1 MEVELRQLRV
11 ALQLVDRHSVNK
23 QYLMRALRPILADM
37 RTQRELALSD
47 FAERLERAIDHV
59 FDTALRTAGVSARAS

>member
-23 QYLMRALRPILADM
+23 QYLLQTLRPILAEM
-37 RTQRELALSD
+37 RAQRVLALSA

-59 FDTALRTAGVSARAS
+59 FDTALRTSAAE